1 MDDDA
6 TNMENPTRA
15 QVKRITDAR
24 WSVDVYHREIK
35 QTCDIKRC

>member
-6 TNMENPTRA
+6 TNIENPTRA
-15 QVKRITDAR
+15 QVKHITDAR